1 MDLICECS
9 QWDVLQGRNPVS
21 LIRMGP
27 GDHQLQSEQLASFGL
42 KNAAQSCPAG
52 SCTASLSADKADW
65 CDGFWLSA

>member
-9 QWDVLQGRNPVS
+9 QWDSHQGRNPIS

-42 KNAAQSCPAG
+42 KNVVHSCPAG
-52 SCTASLSADKADW
+52 SCIASLSEDKAD
-65 CDGFWLSA
+65 